1 MKKQFMAIGAAVVLI
16 GAACAA
22 EYTYNWDT
30 NSFNGTYPTS
40 ILDGKITFQYTS
52 VNKIKKMT
60 INSAAGDKFIFTG
73 DKIFFTDTNSDKIAT
88 ITNTTSG
95 TLVFQNDASCRSVY
109 TYCPSGSKTW
119 HGYNTFVG
127 TDYTTV
133 FANANLDDYEP
144 TAILQDSKDENGKD
158 ITYWNS
164 KNTMFPHQIV
174 REPGRIT
181 FQYQTILVDSGSRK
195 YVKVLKAELKQ
206 IGNDIKMRI
215 LGAYAVYSDASAPV
229 ERGFDV
235 DTVWDGTEKEEKPI
249 RTTGNFNN
257 GYGINAVALTRIT
270 PLFKVRFEGNV
281 KFTGSPTVYPSAGI
295 EVADVSKGV
304 ASRTYPQPFGGTL
317 ALLDGSATGFNWI
330 PTGNNGSGTF
340 LFATTKPTA
349 SPAVTNRISLTSEY
363 KTQASFTVKGI
374 DGYPMILQID
384 HKDALPTNY
393 TSNSH
398 LYNGRV
404 RVAENGILKLNAGGV
419 TGTGL
424 KSGQCDF
431 EVEKGGILQQAKMH
445 VFGHT
450 SMVSLNGGKL
460 QLSVDEPYA
469 WDTGS
474 DLPLLTLRNGAFIES
489 VSTNSGKYLRI
500 GRTVPGATW
509 YVSGETPSTNNIMLE
524 FYGPANVTVTNT
536 FNVAKLGDFDAD
548 FVCTK
553 GIGMYSG
560 TATYRTNVLRKVG
573 LGTMLVKGNC
583 TVPAD
588 TLIEGGTFKLGASN
602 IWRGYGTTSSPTSSN
617 YNPDDPPPPI
627 VLCGGT
633 FAAAANTSN
642 GLGRVTLTAD
652 SGMALDEGACFTC
665 YDQSSVAWNDAAQ
678 LDVTIPTNSVGTL
691 LGAVRFGTTKN
702 GLTESQLR
710 SIRLNGKRAM
720 LDNAGWLQYRLLGM
734 MVIIE

>member
-1 MKKQFMAIGAAVVLI
+1 MKKLLVILTAAVVCGLA
-16 GAACAA
+16 GAA

-40 ILDGKITFQYTS
+40 ILDGKITLQYTS

-73 DKIFFTDTNSDKIAT
+73 DKIFFTDTNEDKIAT

-95 TLVFQNDASCRSVY
+95 TLVFQNDADCRTVY
-109 TYCPSGSKTW
+109 TYCPNGSKTW
-119 HGYNTFVG
+119 RGYNTFIG

-144 TAILQDSKDENGKD
+144 GEVLQNSNDENGKS
-158 ITYWNS
+158 IPYWNS

-181 FQYQTILVDSGSRK
+181 FQYQTVLSDSGSRK
-195 YVKVLKAELKQ
+195 YLKVLKAELKQ
-206 IGNDIKMRI
+206 VGSDIMMRI
-215 LGAYAVYSDASAPV
+215 LGAYDVYSDASAPV

-235 DTVWDGTEKEEKPI
+235 DTVWDGTEKVDKPI
-249 RTTGNFNN
+249 RTTGNLNN
-257 GYGINAVALTRIT
+257 GYGINTVVLVRIT

-281 KFTGSPTVYPSAGI
+281 KFTGSPTVYPSTSI

-304 ASRTYPQPFGGTL
+304 AWRTYPQPQGGTL
-317 ALLDGSATGFNWI
+317 AQLDGSVTGFNWI

-349 SPAVTNRISLTSEY
+349 STAVTNRISLTSEY
-363 KTQASFTVKGI
+363 KTTASFTVKGI

-384 HKDALPTNY
+384 HTDALPTNH

-404 RVAENGILKLNAGGV
+404 RVAENGILKLNAQGV
-419 TGTGL
+419 NGTGL
-424 KSGQCDF
+424 KSGKCDF

-460 QLSVDEPYA
+460 QLSVDEPYE

-474 DLPLLTLRNGAFIES
+474 DIPLLTLRNGALIES
-489 VSTNSGKYLRI
+489 VSSNAAKCLRI
-500 GRTVPGATW
+500 GRTVPGVTW
-509 YVSGETPSTNNIMLE
+509 YVSGETPSTNNVTTQ
-524 FYGPANVTVTNT
+524 FYGPANRVVTNT

-553 GIGMYSG
+553 GIAMYSG
-560 TATYRTNVLRKVG
+560 SVQYRTNVLRKVG

-602 IWRGYGTTSSPTSSN
+602 IWRGYNTTVSTTSAG

-642 GLGRVTLTAD
+642 GLGRVSLTAD
-652 SGMALDEGACFTC
+652 SGLALDQGACFTC
-665 YDQSSVAWNDAAQ
+665 YDQSAVAWNNDAR
-678 LDVTIPTNSVGTL
+678 LDVTIPTNSVGAL
-691 LGAVRFGTTKN
+691 LGSVRFGTDKN
-702 GLTESQLR
+702 GLTDDQLR
-710 SIRLNGKRAM
+710 SIRLNGKHAL
-720 LDNAGWLQYRLLGM
+720 LDNAGWLQYRQIGTKF
-734 MVIIE
+734 IIK